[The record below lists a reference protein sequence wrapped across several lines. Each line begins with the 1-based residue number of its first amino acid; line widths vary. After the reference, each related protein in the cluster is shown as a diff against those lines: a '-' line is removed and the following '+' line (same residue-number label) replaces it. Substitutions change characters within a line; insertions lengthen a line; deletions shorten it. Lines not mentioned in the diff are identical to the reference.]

1 MEITEKFAQV
11 PLFEGLDHREIQEL
25 LAIAEEIEVDSGEE
39 VCRQGT
45 PGDGFYVIAAGEFEV
60 LKSGDK
66 NVVLA
71 RLGNFSYFGE
81 MSLVSRETRVASVI
95 CTQKGRLRKFPI
107 DAFNDLLDEGNL
119 TAYRVIRN
127 MCGILAKRLQRSDDR
142 FVS

>member
-11 PLFEGLDHREIQEL
+11 PLFQGLDHKEIQVL
-25 LAIAEEIEVDSGEE
+25 LRIAEDIEVAAGEE
-39 VCRQGT
+39 VCRQGD

-71 RLGNFSYFGE
+71 KLGNFSYFGE
-81 MSLVSRETRVASVI
+81 MSLVSTEGRAASVI
-95 CTQKGRLRKFPI
+95 CTTAGRLRKFPI
-107 DAFNDLLDEGNL
+107 ERFNALLDDNDL

-127 MCGILAKRLQRSDDR
+127 MCRILAQRLERSDDR
-142 FVS
+142 LVS